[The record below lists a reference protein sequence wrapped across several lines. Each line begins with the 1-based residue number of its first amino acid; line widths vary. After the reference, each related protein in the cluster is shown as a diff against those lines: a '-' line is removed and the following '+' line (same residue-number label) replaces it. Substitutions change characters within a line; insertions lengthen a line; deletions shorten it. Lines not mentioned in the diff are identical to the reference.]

1 MSTKPTWNDTM
12 PIEDAPTWDSTTE
25 IEEPG
30 LARQAAGAVWDSA
43 VATGEFVTTAGGQI
57 GRNIPV
63 AGPLAVK
70 AGNALRAGLV
80 RATPGLE
87 EGKDFEQLYDQYTA
101 EDAANQ
107 ARIADKQPIAAGVG
121 AALGA
126 AALPVPF
133 GKTAGLGGAAAR
145 VGSNAALEGA
155 DQLVRGKD
163 VEDAAQG
170 AGLAGGLTAAV
181 ESLPVVGKA
190 AGAAG
195 RWAGKKAGNV
205 VFGVPEQATERYLAN
220 PAAVKGAGDLKSISD
235 EFVEEVDNVRKGL
248 SRDSGE
254 AYRILSDAPPI
265 DQDVILQPIRDAQKR
280 LVDLGNFGP
289 DSKQAVKFY
298 DELGAD
304 VAELAA
310 QTDFKLGAD
319 KGKRVIAALDGK
331 IDTMQR
337 SGGDTQVLRSL
348 TDTRKAIDEQLKAT
362 VPGYREHMAE
372 LAESTKA
379 ARGIAD
385 SFRSDAGAY
394 NTLKG
399 IMRGN
404 SPYKADDLA
413 KFDQRFGTTF
423 GESLKD
429 SYAKQAFQRDT
440 TNGSRKTMAGAAAGS
455 AVGSLVAGPFGAP
468 VGGALGAGAGATVD
482 KYGGLIYQRILD
494 GSLAVGKYAEPLK
507 RIYEQRGP
515 AALAAAHAALRAQ
528 DPEYATATDS
538 IAKP

>member
-1 MSTKPTWNDTM
+1 MAFDPDKYLAERASPKAFDPDAYLASRQKPGM
-12 PIEDAPTWDSTTE
+12 LE
-25 IEEPG
+25 
-30 LARQAAGAVWDSA
+30 QAADAIWDSA

-57 GRNIPV
+57 GRNIPI

-70 AGNALRAGLV
+70 AGNALRAGLT
-80 RATPGLE
+80 RATPGME
-87 EGKDFEQLYDQYTA
+87 EGKDFSQLYDQYTT

-107 ARIADKQPIAAGVG
+107 QRLEDAHPIAATIG
-121 AALGA
+121 AGLGA

-133 GKTAGLGGAAAR
+133 GKAAGLGGAAAR

-155 DQLVRGKD
+155 DQLARDRDLG
-163 VEDAAQG
+163 DAAQG
-170 AGLAGGLTAAV
+170 AGVAGGLTAAV

-190 AGAAG
+190 AGVAG

-205 VFGVPEQATERYLAN
+205 VFGVPEQAAERYLAN
-220 PAAVKGAGDLKSISD
+220 PAAVRGAGDLKGISD

-280 LVDLGNFGP
+280 LADLGTFGS
-289 DSKQAVKFY
+289 DSKQALKFY

-304 VAELAA
+304 VADLAA
-310 QTDFKLGAD
+310 QSDFKLGAD
-319 KGKRVIAALDGK
+319 KGKRVIAVLDGK
-331 IDTMQR
+331 IDAMQR

-348 TDTRKAIDEQLKAT
+348 QDTRKAIDEQLKTT

-379 ARGIAD
+379 SRGIAD
-385 SFRSDAGAY
+385 SFRSDTGAY
-394 NTLKG
+394 NTLKS

-413 KFDQRFGTTF
+413 KFDQRFGTNF

-440 TNGSRKTMAGAAAGS
+440 TNGSRKTVAGGAVGS
-455 AVGSLVAGPFGAP
+455 AIGSLVAGPAGGVVGAA
-468 VGGALGAGAGATVD
+468 VGGMAGSAVD
-482 KYGGLIYQRILD
+482 KYGGRIYQALLD
-494 GSLAVGKYAEPLK
+494 GSLAAGKYAEPLK
-507 RIYEQRGP
+507 RIYEERGP
-515 AALAAAHAALRAQ
+515 AALAATHAALQAQ
-528 DPEYATATDS
+528 DPEYAAATKD
-538 IAKP
+538 